1 MNADGGRGYHWISS
15 SPNDVKLS
23 VIDFYRMTDVIRDMR
38 LSPEGLIR
46 YKNMYECSLMSLQAC
61 VLFCPVPA
69 LAFAYI
75 FSTRVRKSHSGYR

>member
-46 YKNMYECSLMSLQAC
+46 YKNMYECSIMSLQAC
-61 VLFCPVPA
+61 VLFSPVPA
-69 LAFAYI
+69 LAFSYL